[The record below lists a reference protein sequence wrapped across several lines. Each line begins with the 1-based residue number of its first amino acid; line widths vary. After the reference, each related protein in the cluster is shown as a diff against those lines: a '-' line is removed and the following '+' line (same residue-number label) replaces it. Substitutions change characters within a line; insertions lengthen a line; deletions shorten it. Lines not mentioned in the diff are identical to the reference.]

1 MAAEGKHRAL
11 RDEVRE
17 KNYRD
22 TEQAVAVG
30 RGFVIV
36 FLFLYVN
43 IARPE
48 GWPLALFNWLF
59 LGASAYNLFIFVY
72 TKKSAFFSVRLTVF
86 SMNCDMLAT
95 AVGLYFTGGA
105 QSPFLFLW
113 YLTLFTAGARFG
125 YVKSFFLQVPMGA
138 IYVFFV
144 YHAAL
149 GSGPVTPDRLAPG
162 LFSLSAVSLF
172 GSIFFRE
179 ERYTLGVLEGL
190 QRESITDRLTGLY
203 NYAFFMDELKK
214 EQARADRTGSPFSLA
229 IFDLDFFK
237 KVNDTYGHET
247 GNALL
252 KEVAAV
258 LAANARQMDTV
269 ARYGGEEFIVL
280 MPDSGDAGLEVAER
294 IRTKI
299 EEAGF
304 SGISRGPVRITISGG
319 VATYPQDASTM
330 AGILDRA
337 DFGLYRAKSSGRN
350 RVCSYESVKC
360 DDERAK
366 VFYY

>member
-1 MAAEGKHRAL
+1 MAAERKHRAL

-48 GWPLALFNWLF
+48 EWPLALFNWL
-59 LGASAYNLFIFVY
+59 LLAASAYNLFIFLY
-72 TKKSAFFSVRLTVF
+72 TKKSPFFSVRLTVF
-86 SMNCDMLAT
+86 SMYCDMIAT

-125 YVKSFFLQVPMGA
+125 YIKSFSLQVPMGT
-138 IYVFFV
+138 VFIFIV

-149 GSGPVTPDRLAPG
+149 DSGPAVLGRLVPG

-179 ERYTLGVLEGL
+179 ERYTLGVLDGL

-203 NYAFFMDELKK
+203 NYAYFMDEMKK
-214 EQARADRTGSPFSLA
+214 EQARADRMGSQFSLA

-247 GNALL
+247 GNVLL
-252 KEVAAV
+252 REVGAV
-258 LAANARQMDTV
+258 LTANARQMDTV

-294 IRTKI
+294 IRKKI
-299 EEAGF
+299 EEADF
-304 SGISRGPVRITISGG
+304 SRISEGPVKITISGG
-319 VATYPQDASTM
+319 VAAYPRDASNTSEL
-330 AGILDRA
+330 LDRA

-350 RVCSYESVKC
+350 RVCSYDSVKS

-366 VFYY
+366 ISR